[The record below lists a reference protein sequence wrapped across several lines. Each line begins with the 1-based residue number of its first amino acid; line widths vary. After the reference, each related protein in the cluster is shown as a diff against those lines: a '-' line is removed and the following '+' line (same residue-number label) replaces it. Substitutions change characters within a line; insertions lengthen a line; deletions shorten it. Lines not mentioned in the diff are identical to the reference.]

1 MKHQVYNEFNSS
13 GATIL
18 QGLKGHT
25 FLEVG
30 YVFAPCV
37 PLQVTPLILQA
48 YKKAKLAGLK
58 LKQKRA

>member
-1 MKHQVYNEFNSS
+1 MKHQVYNELNSF

-37 PLQVTPLILQA
+37 PLQITPLLRNI
-48 YKKAKLAGLK
+48 KLAGLK
-58 LKQKRA
+58 LNQKRA